1 LKGGAG
7 ADGLFQRFQLL
18 VYPDDPGPWENIDRW
33 PNTEAKN
40 KAFAVFDQLAGRG
53 FEGFVASSGAV
64 SRDES
69 SSGSIPFLRFSE
81 PAQVVFDDWRAEL
94 ERKIRAGD
102 EHPAVEAHL
111 SKYRSLMPSLALV
124 FHVIST
130 IDTGKASPV
139 SEAAAKMAAAWC
151 DYLEDHA
158 RRIYHGL
165 IQRDVSTAH
174 RLARKILA
182 GKLVNPFT
190 AREAYRKDWTGLSDG
205 EVIEAGAALLDE
217 LGWIKT
223 DRVTAGASGGRPTA
237 RYWINPK
244 IARKVD

>member
-1 LKGGAG
+1 
-7 ADGLFQRFQLL
+7 
-18 VYPDDPGPWENIDRW
+18 
-33 PNTEAKN
+33 
-40 KAFAVFDQLAGRG
+40 
-53 FEGFVASSGAV
+53 
-64 SRDES
+64 
-69 SSGSIPFLRFSE
+69 
-81 PAQVVFDDWRAEL
+81 
-94 ERKIRAGD
+94 
-102 EHPAVEAHL
+102 
-111 SKYRSLMPSLALV
+111 
-124 FHVIST
+124 VIST